1 MLSLIGYHS
10 DLHAASIASGI
21 IVTRSARIPG
31 LGEGRHLPR
40 PGCVRGNSDALLL
53 LSEASVTVPSKPTK
67 PDSCRPL

>member
-1 MLSLIGYHS
+1 MLNLIGYHS

-40 PGCVRGNSDALLL
+40 PGCVRGSSDGSAPALG
-53 LSEASVTVPSKPTK
+53 SECDGA
-67 PDSCRPL
+67 